1 MTEETS
7 WGTLH
12 FDTQNLLI
20 DLCPDLTMME
30 AQRLIERAIP
40 AFKEGCEVPVPSVLK
55 CYALQLDNAEPLL
68 LKWALAPKAPSELT
82 RLRLARVWG
91 QIKAAQ

>member
-1 MTEETS
+1 MNEETS

-12 FDTQNLLI
+12 FDTQNLI
-20 DLCPDLTMME
+20 MEACPGLTMLE
-30 AQRLIERAIP
+30 AQTLIERAIP

-55 CYALQLDNAEPLL
+55 WYALRPENAEPLL
-68 LKWALAPKAPSELT
+68 LSWALAPKAPSELT

-91 QIKAAQ
+91 QIRAAQ